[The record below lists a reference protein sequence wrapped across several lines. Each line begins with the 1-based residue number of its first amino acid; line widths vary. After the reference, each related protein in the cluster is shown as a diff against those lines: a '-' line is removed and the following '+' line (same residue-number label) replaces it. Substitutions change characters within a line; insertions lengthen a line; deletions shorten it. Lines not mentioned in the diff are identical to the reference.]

1 MKTLLIPAIAANA
14 ALFAAQTTLNA
25 SLAIDGTI
33 SFAGTATADS
43 PNLMSATKFTSF
55 TDVTVGAPSA
65 LFGAYA
71 GTSGASVTVAPFT
84 WNPPGASTP
93 IDPFWTFISG
103 GDTYS
108 FDVLSLHEDFVTPT
122 ELVLSGMGTA
132 TITGPGTDYSATTGE
147 WSLTAQTFG
156 DSAFTFS
163 DTTAVPTVPEPST
176 IMAGLLMAIPLG
188 VSGFRIL
195 RNRGGRSL

>member
-1 MKTLLIPAIAANA
+1 MKTLLIPAIAATTVFFTA
-14 ALFAAQTTLNA
+14 PTALQA

-33 SFAGTATADS
+33 SFSGTATTDGAD
-43 PNLMSATKFTSF
+43 LMSATKFTSF
-55 TDVTVGAPSA
+55 TDVTVGAASA
-65 LFGAYA
+65 LFGAYV
-71 GTSGASVTVAPFT
+71 GTAGASVTVTPFT

-93 IDPFWTFISG
+93 IDPFWTFVSG

-132 TITGPGTDYSATTGE
+132 IITGPGTDYTATTGE

-156 DSAFTFS
+156 AAAFTFS
-163 DTTAVPTVPEPST
+163 DTTTAAAVPEPST
-176 IMAGLLMAIPLG
+176 ILAGLLMVIPLG
-188 VSGFRIL
+188 VSGFRIM
-195 RNRGGRSL
+195 RNRAGSLS